1 MLLYFSYI
9 ILIFNKKVY
18 FILIIEL
25 LINLKLIIIFICI
38 LCLLPKG
45 WGFVQQLILYCI
57 VLYCILI

>member
-25 LINLKLIIIFICI
+25 LYYTF
-38 LCLLPKG
+38 
-45 WGFVQQLILYCI
+45 
-57 VLYCILI
+57 